1 MADDVMGRI
10 EKQMEGTG
18 LALAAVAEVLQKMD
32 YRLTKA
38 EEDGNMVAEEAAYQA
53 ELEQAQFEKSDLI
66 KSIAGEVVEMLKAG
80 QYDGDRGVPV
90 DGEKVKSASSEKGGI
105 PSTGTH
111 ADADDSE
118 KAVTIDTKTENVQG
132 IIQAMETQLSVLK
145 EGMFGEGDPDDDMEG
160 SEKKPVTDEDENED
174 EQPNEQFG
182 YKSMEEKME
191 KMIQQETEN
200 RLRKMGFREENSLN
214 SPQVINYDSQTVG
227 LDGTN
232 LIKQEQSGDE
242 VVDQLMQLSY
252 KQLRDLQNSVESG
265 NTDGIPRELLG

>member
-1 MADDVMGRI
+1 MADDVMERI

-53 ELEQAQFEKSDLI
+53 EIQNAELEKSDLI
-66 KSIAGEVVEMLKAG
+66 KSIAFEVVDMLKAG
-80 QYDGDRGVPV
+80 SYDGDRGVPV

-145 EGMFGEGDPDDDMEG
+145 EGMFGEGEEAEDEEG
-160 SEKKPVTDEDENED
+160 SERKPVTEEDEE
-174 EQPNEQFG
+174 PNEEFG

-232 LIKQEQSGDE
+232 LIKEAQSGDE

-265 NTDGIPRELLG
+265 NTDGIPRELLS

>member
-145 EGMFGEGDPDDDMEG
+145 EGMFGEGEEDEDDG
-160 SEKKPVTDEDENED
+160 SERKPVTEEEDE
-174 EQPNEQFG
+174 PNEEFG

-191 KMIQQETEN
+191 KMVQQETEN

>member
-1 MADDVMGRI
+1 MADDVMERI

-38 EEDGNMVAEEAAYQA
+38 EEDGNMVAEEQAFQA
-53 ELEQAQFEKSDLI
+53 ELEQAELEKSDLI

>member
-191 KMIQQETEN
+191 KMIQKETEN

>member
-10 EKQMEGTG
+10 EKQMAGTG

>member
-1 MADDVMGRI
+1 MADDVLERI

-32 YRLTKA
+32 YRLTKS
-38 EEDGNMVAEEAAYQA
+38 EEDGNMVAEEQAFQA
-53 ELEQAQFEKSDLI
+53 ELEQAELEKSDLI